1 MALYSKSDLDIEGND
16 GTTLRD
22 HIEHSE
28 DEFGLT
34 PIDLDKISDE
44 RLTEY
49 VDYIYHL
56 RVTGWHD
63 CLEDRKGW

>member
-1 MALYSKSDLDIEGND
+1 MALYSKSDLDIESN
-16 GTTLRD
+16 GTTLRE
-22 HIEHSE
+22 HIEHSQ

-49 VDYIYHL
+49 VDYIDSKH
-56 RVTGWHD
+56 GWKD
-63 CLEDRKGW
+63 SNEDRKGW